1 MKATYRVLLSL
12 VLLSGIMAP
21 LSYAGAKYGQPISKR
36 TVTAITDILT
46 NPKAYDGKLVTI
58 EGTIATEASN
68 GYWFV
73 VKAKEGAPIYVDISR
88 SGFAI
93 PQHTGKKILV
103 EGTVVIE
110 GTVPMIQGRGVEVDW
125 N

>member
-58 EGTIATEASN
+58 EGIIATESPT
-68 GYWFV
+68 GYWFI
-73 VKAKEGAPIYVDISR
+73 AKDKKSNAPIYVDIAT
-88 SGFAI
+88 SGFVI
-93 PQHTGKKILV
+93 PQHAGRTVLV
-103 EGTVVIE
+103 EGTVVVK
-110 GTVPMIQGRGVEVDW
+110 GSALMIQGRGVEVE
-125 N
+125 